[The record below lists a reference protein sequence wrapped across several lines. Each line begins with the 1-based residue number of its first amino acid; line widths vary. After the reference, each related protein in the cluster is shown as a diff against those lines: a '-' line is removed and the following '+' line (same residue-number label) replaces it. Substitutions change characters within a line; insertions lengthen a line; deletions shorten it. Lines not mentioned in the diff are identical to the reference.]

1 MKYCLILIIKFYWII
16 IPTSKRNKCLY
27 KESCSNKVY
36 NDTLREGLF
45 KGLLSL
51 YQRIKNC
58 RPGYSLIL
66 INDEVIMRLKDGSIL
81 TEGQIN
87 VDILSDF
94 KKIHSKN

>member
-1 MKYCLILIIKFYWII
+1 MKYCLIFIIKLYWKI
-16 IPTSKRNKCLY
+16 IPASRRNRCLY

-66 INDEVIMRLKDGSIL
+66 INDEVIMRLIDGSVL
-81 TEGQIN
+81 SEEQIN
-87 VDILSDF
+87 IDILSDF
-94 KKIHSKN
+94 KKIHSK